1 MRKDDLTHYRQE
13 ESSSHDQNSPTT
25 QNATLFDN
33 PTWEVGHFIKCQNS
47 VTFSKGLL
55 SLHIYFFSS
64 CL

>member
-33 PTWEVGHFIKCQNS
+33 PTWEVGHIIKCQI
-47 VTFSKGLL
+47 L
-55 SLHIYFFSS
+55 
-64 CL
+64 